1 MPPEVIWRARKI
13 NFYDSL
19 INVLRNLGEKTTAVL
34 AGNFNGLARSIAENY
49 EDWHEGYGYAISY
62 AIMQLWLC
70 DLSESIR

>member
-1 MPPEVIWRARKI
+1 MRETDGLELASTIT
-13 NFYDSL
+13 L
-19 INVLRNLGEKTTAVL
+19 VLQENRLD
-34 AGNFNGLARSIAENY
+34 LARSIAENY